1 MGIFRGKRK
10 LKSNSAL
17 AIAAGCAVVFMFIAT
32 IISVFLYK
40 KRMDEAENLLAEAKY
55 SQYQSYV
62 VMISSDDE
70 SDFWQQVYTAA
81 KEYGDEYGV
90 YVDML
95 SESIDNNYRKN
106 ELIEMAIESDCD
118 AIFVEGDDTLET
130 AEMVAKA
137 NAQGIAVFTLNSDMA
152 VESRV
157 SYIGP
162 NSYTVASLYG
172 KALLDNLVRQN
183 QVMVFG
189 GNSINKTYADT
200 FISNIQNVLE
210 GADIVN
216 APLEYEEKIVEKE
229 GAFATEEYIQ
239 NLFKE
244 NTLAPVVIC
253 LDEDST
259 DTFYQAMID
268 YNKVGTILL
277 LGSNRSE
284 TILTG
289 IKQGVIASTVY
300 VDPTDI
306 GKAAAGAYVEYRDSG
321 YVSEYISVEAKI
333 INKDNVDAELQGVA
347 ND

>member
-40 KRMDEAENLLAEAKY
+40 KRMDEAENLLVEAKY

-70 SDFWQQVYTAA
+70 SDFWQQVYKAA

-118 AIFVEGDDTLET
+118 AILVEGDDTSET

-152 VESRV
+152 VESRD
-157 SYIGP
+157 
-162 NSYTVASLYG
+162 TVASLYG

-277 LGSNRSE
+277 LGSNCSE
-284 TILTG
+284 TILIG

-306 GKAAAGAYVEYRDSG
+306 GKAAVGAYVEYRDSG